1 MKTKILI
8 SRRCCLH
15 FLISHYIFWLFR
27 VPREQSGS
35 YLRKL
40 HWDGSVTPIYPPTYR
55 QKFACSP
62 KTVHCVQL
70 QLTVLNTVFESQHSW
85 DKFCAVLASGSLGF
99 TWTLNMIYFSEP
111 QIMPSLSASSAM
123 TAVMLSKFFPVITM
137 TGVIEVN
144 QPLR

>member
-8 SRRCCLH
+8 YGRRYLH

-111 QIMPSLSASSAM
+111 QLMPSSSALSAT
-123 TAVMLSKFFPVITM
+123 TAVMISKFIPMKKYIM
-137 TGVIEVN
+137 N
-144 QPLR
+144 KNP